1 MVSSVSTP
9 LKKAKV
15 LAKVLADSRKFGAVS
30 CCSRVSEILQIRR
43 HNKQLDL
50 AFNRAVETFGSLPR
64 SLPRRKPRDESGSWR
79 SKIRLFSSSLHD
91 SILRALPPRS
101 ALHRAHFQPIFA
113 AQLFIGV
120 INVQRCRR
128 RGKRG
133 RFRLPETRKSD
144 HRRGLKSSPG
154 EAAWEVS
161 VSAT

>member
-91 SILRALPPRS
+91 SILRVLPLRT
-101 ALHRAHFQPIFA
+101 AQHRAHFQSIFA
-113 AQLFIGV
+113 SQPFRGV
-120 INVQRCRR
+120 IDDQGCRWR
-128 RGKRG
+128 SKRG
-133 RFRLPETRKSD
+133 CFCLPETRKSD
-144 HRRGLKSSPG
+144 QQRGLKSSPG
-154 EAAWEVS
+154 EASEV
-161 VSAT
+161 AR